1 MLKTLNLQKLGTFCL
16 RPVHAFLDLVPVD
29 LAEDRVRYVSVP
41 NLLVVYK
48 HKHTNRHTHAQRNTR
63 TNAHTHTHTRTHTHT
78 HTHTQKKM

>member
-48 HKHTNRHTHAQRNTR
+48 HKHTNRHTHAQ
-63 TNAHTHTHTRTHTHT
+63 THTH
-78 HTHTQKKM
+78 